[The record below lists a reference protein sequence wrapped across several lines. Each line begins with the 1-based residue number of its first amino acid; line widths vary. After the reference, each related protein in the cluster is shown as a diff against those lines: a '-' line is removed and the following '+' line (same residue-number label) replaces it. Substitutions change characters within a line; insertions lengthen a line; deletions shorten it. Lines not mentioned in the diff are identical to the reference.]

1 MILSIFVPMLN
12 FSVIVTP
19 DIIHKVFY
27 SKDKF
32 LLDRSLNRNKKD
44 EKHYGKGQKKFNSLV
59 LGVH

>member
-1 MILSIFVPMLN
+1 MLN